1 MPSFCEY
8 VDLYANFIIFP
19 IYNHK
24 NMCYNM
30 YVKIY
35 IKEVIEMA
43 NYTEVE
49 KYLMRTPTENG
60 RRISKEDYTQMN
72 DILRA
77 AFYSVVNKD
86 SYYFDKNEPNKRV
99 HVTKMATGSIQFL
112 KSKEAQRICRSVI
125 NTLERTFKNYEQD
138 KPTLKNIWLFAEFSL
153 KNGKSFVFDHLAKEG
168 KMVNWEAL
176 TAKLIDKNFNFEQSE
191 LLSQFYDK
199 AKELKV
205 KYEKSEPTNHIN
217 HSVEQFNNELGAE
230 A

>member
-1 MPSFCEY
+1 
-8 VDLYANFIIFP
+8 
-19 IYNHK
+19 
-24 NMCYNM
+24 
-30 YVKIY
+30 
-35 IKEVIEMA
+35 
-43 NYTEVE
+43 
-49 KYLMRTPTENG
+49 
-60 RRISKEDYTQMN
+60 MN

-168 KMVNWEAL
+168 KMINWEAL

-205 KYEKSEPTNHIN
+205 KYETAEPTNHTNQIHNN
-217 HSVEQFNNELGAE
+217 HVSELDNELGA
-230 A
+230 